1 MLLHRPQP
9 LFVVDGGMQSNLR
22 RWSWALGLCM
32 VVGANPFG
40 TKITSGRLLFTLCP
54 HILSAPSGGRHIV
67 AVDVA
72 TPRPCGPFLK
82 NATFY
87 MRVGVRDMKI
97 FKQVFQAQVRKG
109 CYWVVWG
116 REGRREGQP
125 PVMCVVGEGD

>member
-1 MLLHRPQP
+1 
-9 LFVVDGGMQSNLR
+9 MQSNHR
-22 RWSWALGLCM
+22 GWLGLCM
-32 VVGANPFG
+32 IVGATNVG

-54 HILSAPSGGRHIV
+54 HILSVPPGGRHIV

-97 FKQVFQAQVRKG
+97 FKQMFQAQVREG
-109 CYWVVWG
+109 CNWAVGG
-116 REGRREGQP
+116 REVER
-125 PVMCVVGEGD
+125 